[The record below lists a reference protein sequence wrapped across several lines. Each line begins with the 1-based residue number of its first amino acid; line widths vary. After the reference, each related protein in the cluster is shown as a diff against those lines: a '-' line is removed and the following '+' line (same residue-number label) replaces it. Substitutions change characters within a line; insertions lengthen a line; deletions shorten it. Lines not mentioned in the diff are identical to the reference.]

1 MALYRH
7 VANKEDLLDG
17 MVETVYSE
25 IDLTRG
31 GDFQA
36 TMRQR
41 AISMREALR
50 RHPWAV
56 ELMESSS
63 PGPANLHYHHA
74 GIACLREQAG
84 LPIRTAIDAYNLMDS
99 YIYGFALQEKTL
111 PSDITA
117 AAETRRHDLT
127 TADPSFAS
135 RFPYLIEI
143 AEELGVIGLRLH
155 RSVRTRPRTR
165 SRRHRTAPPRSSRPL
180 DERGSHGGTCGR
192 LKRGNER
199 RRNYSRPRAG
209 EWICTDLGLRAH
221 PKDRRQR
228 PRSNRAC
235 GRCRRCRPRTQN
247 SICHRQP
254 GRPRVSACSTIAVRR
269 RSGPVAKCQEVAEG
283 REREAAACPNARSC
297 PRIRRPHAN
306 GANCRERRRTEG
318 IYGR

>member
-1 MALYRH
+1 MPPPSSEKRTPLNRERAIRTAVELADIEGLDALSMRNLAVRLGVVPMALYRH

-135 RFPYLIEI
+135 RLPYLIEI
-143 AEELGVIGLRLH
+143 AEELG
-155 RSVRTRPRTR
+155 
-165 SRRHRTAPPRSSRPL
+165 SSGY
-180 DERGSHGGTCGR
+180 DYTGQFERGLALVLDGIEQLRHEAQGR
-192 LKRGNER
+192 
-199 RRNYSRPRAG
+199 
-209 EWICTDLGLRAH
+209 
-221 PKDRRQR
+221 
-228 PRSNRAC
+228 
-235 GRCRRCRPRTQN
+235 
-247 SICHRQP
+247 
-254 GRPRVSACSTIAVRR
+254 
-269 RSGPVAKCQEVAEG
+269 
-283 REREAAACPNARSC
+283 
-297 PRIRRPHAN
+297 
-306 GANCRERRRTEG
+306 
-318 IYGR
+318 

>member
-1 MALYRH
+1 MPPPSSEKRTPLNRERAIRTAVELADIEGLDALSMRNLAVRLGVVPMALYRH

-25 IDLTRG
+25 IDLARG

-135 RFPYLIEI
+135 RWPYLIEI
-143 AEELGVIGLRLH
+143 AEELG
-155 RSVRTRPRTR
+155 
-165 SRRHRTAPPRSSRPL
+165 SSGY
-180 DERGSHGGTCGR
+180 DYTGQFERGLALVLDGIEQLRH
-192 LKRGNER
+192 EAQ
-199 RRNYSRPRAG
+199 SR
-209 EWICTDLGLRAH
+209 
-221 PKDRRQR
+221 
-228 PRSNRAC
+228 
-235 GRCRRCRPRTQN
+235 
-247 SICHRQP
+247 
-254 GRPRVSACSTIAVRR
+254 
-269 RSGPVAKCQEVAEG
+269 
-283 REREAAACPNARSC
+283 
-297 PRIRRPHAN
+297 
-306 GANCRERRRTEG
+306 
-318 IYGR
+318 

>member
-1 MALYRH
+1 MPPPSSEKRTPLNRERAIRTAVELADIEGLDALSMRNLAMRLGVVPMALYRH

-135 RFPYLIEI
+135 RLPYLIEI
-143 AEELGVIGLRLH
+143 AEELG
-155 RSVRTRPRTR
+155 
-165 SRRHRTAPPRSSRPL
+165 SSGY
-180 DERGSHGGTCGR
+180 DYTGQFERGLALVLDGIEQLRHEAQGR
-192 LKRGNER
+192 
-199 RRNYSRPRAG
+199 
-209 EWICTDLGLRAH
+209 
-221 PKDRRQR
+221 
-228 PRSNRAC
+228 
-235 GRCRRCRPRTQN
+235 
-247 SICHRQP
+247 
-254 GRPRVSACSTIAVRR
+254 
-269 RSGPVAKCQEVAEG
+269 
-283 REREAAACPNARSC
+283 
-297 PRIRRPHAN
+297 
-306 GANCRERRRTEG
+306 
-318 IYGR
+318 